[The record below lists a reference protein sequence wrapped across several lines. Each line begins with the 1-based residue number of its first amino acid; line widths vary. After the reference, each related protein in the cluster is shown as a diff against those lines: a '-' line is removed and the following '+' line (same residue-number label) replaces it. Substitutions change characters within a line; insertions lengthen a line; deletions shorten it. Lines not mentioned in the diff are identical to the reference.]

1 MLNTDTTLASVY
13 FIAVT
18 FYDLSQLQF
27 SSEGA
32 VDIKLGR
39 VSSLTA
45 SEGSSVCAHTTSVQ
59 AFVTTLVWWGCRLI
73 FKGLFSLLF
82 YLCICLNV
90 FMCTFMRMPQE
101 AKRGHQISWS
111 NSERWVSYP
120 ECMLGARLWCSGGAA
135 RTRSHLSSA
144 AFQFFNVALHTDF
157 KL

>member
-1 MLNTDTTLASVY
+1 MGMLNTDTTLASVY

-59 AFVTTLVWWGCRLI
+59 AFVTTLVW
-73 FKGLFSLLF
+73 
-82 YLCICLNV
+82 
-90 FMCTFMRMPQE
+90 
-101 AKRGHQISWS
+101 
-111 NSERWVSYP
+111 
-120 ECMLGARLWCSGGAA
+120 
-135 RTRSHLSSA
+135 
-144 AFQFFNVALHTDF
+144 
-157 KL
+157 